1 MRGRILLLYD
11 PFNPNGSGLGPF
23 GSNGFM
29 FCGSSLHPTN
39 TQELPRS
46 TQELPRITSGALQE
60 NLGAPRSTHKH
71 PGALEPV

>member
-1 MRGRILLLYD
+1 MLYD

-46 TQELPRITSGALQE
+46 TQELPRITPGAPQE
-60 NLGAPRSTHKH
+60 HLGAPRSTQKH